1 MVLNS
6 RRVFKSPFDFSSSL
20 PRRDWVLL
28 KNDYIL
34 LVFSILSGYSLSVSF
49 DDTSFSILQREM
61 GVFQASCPSL
71 LIYIP
76 TPGNFIYSNEFH
88 CHVYFADS
96 PISISRPD
104 LSPSFWTIYP
114 RFYSTTPLG
123 CLTKNCKWHI
133 KNPTSLSPIH
143 AFPSVFLTS
152 VNGNKYSKLSKPLSI
167 TPSNISRALYK
178 LLSSL
183 DKTLAFYWL
192 SSNHSSQSS
201 QSSLFL
207 QIWACGLYV

>member
-1 MVLNS
+1 
-6 RRVFKSPFDFSSSL
+6 
-20 PRRDWVLL
+20 
-28 KNDYIL
+28 
-34 LVFSILSGYSLSVSF
+34 
-49 DDTSFSILQREM
+49 M
-61 GVFQASCPSL
+61 GVFQASCPNL

-123 CLTKNCKWHI
+123 CLTNDILKI
-133 KNPTSLSPIH
+133 QLLFPPIH

-152 VNGNKYSKLSKPLSI
+152 VNDNKYSKLSKPLSI

-183 DKTLAFYWL
+183 DKTPAFY
-192 SSNHSSQSS
+192 
-201 QSSLFL
+201 
-207 QIWACGLYV
+207 